1 MPGGSHYREGQHDE
15 RDVAMPAMPGPGFV
29 VVKPRLVLR
38 RFKAVL
44 DGLAATPTS
53 TKVSTQVV
61 AGHQIEKDAR
71 F

>member
-1 MPGGSHYREGQHDE
+1 
-15 RDVAMPAMPGPGFV
+15 MPAMPGPGFV
-29 VVKPRLVLR
+29 VVKPQLVLR

-53 TKVSTQVV
+53 SKVSTHVV